1 MSPEGSDAPDR
12 AGNAAS
18 SPRLPTGHPDRYL
31 IPRAQ
36 VPPGL
41 LERVE
46 LGGDPVVP
54 RPAATIVL
62 ARDGDGGPEV
72 LLLRRP
78 GRSSFAANAWV
89 FPGGALDPADLDD
102 SLAAGLLGPSPDAWA
117 ERLDTGARQAVG
129 FVVAAI
135 REAWEETGILLSDP
149 PGDPDLLCPG
159 RMEALAG
166 ETSFG
171 EVLEHEG
178 LVLDAGDLVYLAHWI
193 TPEPEP
199 RRFDARFFLAGVPP
213 ATRCDLL
220 GEELVEARWVA
231 PAAALDA
238 YDAGAMRLLPPTVH
252 TLRRLRTYASVADMV
267 ADLRDAPVATILP
280 RMIRDPA
287 GVIIEL
293 PGDR

>member
-1 MSPEGSDAPDR
+1 MTPEGTDAPDR
-12 AGNAAS
+12 TTSAAGS
-18 SPRLPTGHPDRYL
+18 TRLPTGHPDRYL

-41 LERVE
+41 LERLEV
-46 LGGDPVVP
+46 GGDPAAP

-89 FPGGALDPADLDD
+89 FPGGALDRADLDD
-102 SLAAGLLGPSPDAWA
+102 SLAARLRGPGPDAWA
-117 ERLDTGARQAVG
+117 ERLGTGPRDAVG
-129 FVVAAI
+129 FVLAAI

-149 PGDPDLLCPG
+149 PADPDLLRPA

-166 ETSFG
+166 EISFG
-171 EVLEHEG
+171 EVLEREG
-178 LVLDAGDLVYLAHWI
+178 LVVDAGDLVYLAHWI

-199 RRFDARFFLAGVPP
+199 RRFDARFFLAAVPP
-213 ATRCDLL
+213 ETGCDLL
-220 GEELVEARWVA
+220 GEELMEARWVA
-231 PAAALDA
+231 PATALDA
-238 YDAGAMRLLPPTVH
+238 YEGGAMRLLPPTVH
-252 TLRRLRTYASVADMV
+252 TLRRLRTVASVADMV
-267 ADLRDAPVATILP
+267 AKLRDAPVATILP

-293 PGDR
+293 PGD